1 MAIFKRAVFSTMV
14 LAAACLATGAEA
26 GECKRLAAAGDGVTK
41 SLAEFMAG
49 KGLEN
54 VIKGYGM
61 TGQGPVKMT
70 CDVGTVY
77 TECHASQ
84 LACK

>member
-1 MAIFKRAVFSTMV
+1 MATMKETALAVALMSTIGAG
-14 LAAACLATGAEA
+14 AADA
-26 GECKRLAAAGDGVTK
+26 GECKRLAAAGDGLTR
-41 SLAEFMAG
+41 SIAEFMAR

-61 TGQGPVKMT
+61 SAQGAVKVT
-70 CDVGTVY
+70 CEEGTIY

-84 LACK
+84 TACK

>member
-1 MAIFKRAVFSTMV
+1 MSKLNRALSAFAIV
-14 LAAACLATGAEA
+14 AAGLVATGAEA

-41 SLAEFMAG
+41 GIAEFMAG

-70 CDVGTVY
+70 CDSGTLYV
-77 TECHASQ
+77 ECHASQ
-84 LACK
+84 TACK